1 MSHKIGQFYDQTF
14 DAWGFT
20 IFNSLVLDSFITLV
34 TISLQEDWGSILDEF
49 LDVYFSSR
57 EIIYSR
63 EDMKDEFLT

>member
-1 MSHKIGQFYDQTF
+1 MSHKIEQFYDQTF

-49 LDVYFSSR
+49 LDAYFSSR
-57 EIIYSR
+57 ENIYLR